1 MGWSSNSGGTSA
13 YVHLPGIDSY
23 IINLNVAHELLS
35 KRAGVNSDRRMGYM
49 IKQRMAGFTNKQ
61 TSYPLCKLLRRSAK
75 HSAQGLHNKCKLLL
89 WLSTLQGS
97 PDKIVNECALTPIQ
111 FGGLLSTLVVLL
123 AHRYLSC
130 HDYQD
135 PRSRVTNRNLEGH
148 LGCGLFPHFVR
159 SMTHDSIVEQEHLPL
174 VKGPEPMSHLH
185 EYFIPKGSV
194 INRSPPRYQAVER
207 VSTPKVDDIEYT
219 KIFRRRSTAASSSL
233 EKGERTAYFALNDS

>member
-1 MGWSSNSGGTSA
+1 
-13 YVHLPGIDSY
+13 
-23 IINLNVAHELLS
+23 
-35 KRAGVNSDRRMGYM
+35 
-49 IKQRMAGFTNKQ
+49 MAGFTNKQ

-130 HDYQD
+130 
-135 PRSRVTNRNLEGH
+135 RMGRRLSRPTVQSDQPKSRGTP
-148 LGCGLFPHFVR
+148 GLWTFPHFVR
-159 SMTHDSIVEQEHLPL
+159 SMAHDSIVEQEHLPL

-194 INRSPPRYQAVER
+194 INRRCGKAAQEVKLISSWAASWYSPRYG
-207 VSTPKVDDIEYT
+207 TT
-219 KIFRRRSTAASSSL
+219 LMLFRQGGSPVQTHTSWPIHSPYL
-233 EKGERTAYFALNDS
+233 DLVQ